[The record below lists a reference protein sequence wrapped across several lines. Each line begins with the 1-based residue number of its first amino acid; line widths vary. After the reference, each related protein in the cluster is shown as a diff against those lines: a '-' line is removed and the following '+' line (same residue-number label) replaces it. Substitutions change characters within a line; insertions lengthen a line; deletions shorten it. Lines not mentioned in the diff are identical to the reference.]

1 MKGGDR
7 SLAPLLHYGL
17 LSGGQ
22 DGAGFNFDCWRS
34 LALAPRGSRLVA
46 TYFVVVR

>member
-22 DGAGFNFDCWRS
+22 DGAGFNFDCYARWRS
-34 LALAPRGSRLVA
+34 LRADRA
-46 TYFVVVR
+46 